1 MGRPPDIEDY
11 NCIKLQLNKIIR
23 NEEYK
28 NKNIL
33 KVINDAVKRTN
44 NIVTKTYMLLRLV
57 ILDKYHN
64 DLELP
69 NINVDYINIAFR
81 VFIDNKGKKGLSNEN
96 KILLDS
102 LKSYYSSDI
111 FGDLEDATGLNPI
124 LVYSAKTMNT
134 AIINNIKLNFVS
146 YLNRY
151 LNSVFNNIYKNEVG
165 NKEFRKQLSNELKV
179 VKEDF
184 INNTLKSNDKYHLWI
199 SCIRKYLIPILNPN
213 ESIYP
218 YLHTEPLIFLKHM
231 IFMTGSLEEKG
242 ERQYQFFPLQT
253 NAIPKHIRIDNRA
266 LIALFEDNVSDKF
279 KIANMIKQKLWTDI
293 FNIKTKKK
301 GYVFDYS
308 IITDGYSVALQ
319 FISSNGKSKKDKMI
333 KNMQS
338 AKNNKEKLLKGKSN
352 EEKNILKKTMKQEKL
367 EKEQKYKE
375 KCKTILSEKIKAK
388 KQDKKDIVKK
398 ECNSEFPYIDD
409 VPKNKL
415 QGKHIF
421 IDPGKRTL
429 FTMLDDDGNL
439 YQYHNSQYLR
449 ETKRLIYNRKTTKIK
464 EELEINIS
472 ETTLSIFNSKTIDI
486 SYFKQYIKNKIKVNK
501 ILTEK
506 YFDKRFRQYKW
517 YSFIN
522 KKRAEDNM
530 LNKIETVYSA
540 NHKIIIG
547 DWSIGKQMSNFISTP
562 NIRLKRKLKERFEV
576 YNIDEF
582 RTSCINYKTEQR
594 TSNLYLKINNKKIK
608 MHSIL
613 TFQMENLRLGCINRD
628 KNAVYNIRK
637 LFNYYITGITPP
649 EIYSRS
655 YKLE

>member
-11 NCIKLQLNKIIR
+11 NCIKSQLNKIIR
-23 NEEYK
+23 NEEYN
-28 NKNIL
+28 NKNLL

-57 ILDKYHN
+57 MLDKYHN

-69 NINVDYINIAFR
+69 NINVDYINIAFK
-81 VFIDNKGKKGLSNEN
+81 VFIDNKGKKSLAKEN

-102 LKSYYSSDI
+102 LKSYYSNDI
-111 FGDLEDATGLNPI
+111 FGDLEDGTGLNPI
-124 LVYSAKTMNT
+124 LIYSAKTMNT

-151 LNSVFNNIYKNEVG
+151 VNSVFTNIYKIEIE
-165 NKEFRKQLSNELKV
+165 NKEFKKQLYKELKV
-179 VKEDF
+179 VKEDL
-184 INNTLKSNDKYHLWI
+184 INNTLKSNSKYHLWI
-199 SCIRKYLIPILNPN
+199 SSVCKYLVPILTPN

-218 YLHTEPLIFLKHM
+218 YLQTEPLKFLKHM
-231 IFMTGSLEEKG
+231 IFMSDSLEKLG
-242 ERQYQFFPLQT
+242 KNQYQFFPLQT
-253 NAIPKHIRIDNRA
+253 SAVPKHIRIDNRG
-266 LIALFEDNVSDKF
+266 LITLFEDNASNKF
-279 KIANMIKQKLWTDI
+279 KIANKIKQKLWSDI
-293 FNIKTKKK
+293 FNIKCKRK
-301 GYVFDYS
+301 GYSFDYS
-308 IITDGYSVALQ
+308 IITDGYSVAMQ
-319 FISSNGKSKKDKMI
+319 FISFNGKNKKDKRI

-338 AKNNKEKLLKGKSN
+338 AKNNKEKLLKDKSY
-352 EEKNILKKTMKQEKL
+352 EEKELLKKNMKQAKI

-375 KCKTILSEKIKAK
+375 ENYKIINEKIKAN
-388 KQDKKDIVKK
+388 KKDTVKK
-398 ECNSEFPYIDD
+398 ECNLEFPYIDD
-409 VPKNKL
+409 VPKDKL
-415 QGKHIF
+415 DGKHIF

-429 FTMLDDDGNL
+429 FTMLDDNGTL
-439 YQYHNSQYLR
+439 YQYNNCQYIR
-449 ETKRLIYNRKTTKIK
+449 ETKRLIYNKKTTKIK
-464 EELEINIS
+464 EELQINITES
-472 ETTLSIFNSKTIDI
+472 KLSSFNSKTIDI
-486 SYFKQYIKNKIKVNK
+486 SNFKEYIKNKIEANK

-522 KKRAEDNM
+522 KKRAEDNL
-530 LNKIETVYSA
+530 LNRIESVYSA
-540 NHKIIIG
+540 DHKIIIG

-582 RTSCINYKTEQR
+582 RTSCIHYKTEKK
-594 TSNLYLKINNKKIK
+594 TENLFLKIDYKKTK

-613 TFQMENLRLGCINRD
+613 TFQMENKRLGCINRD

-637 LFNYYITGITPP
+637 LFNCYISGITPP